1 MPSLRSA
8 MTTLTNS
15 PRLLRRVFRRSSS
28 DNTGEASSCR
38 GHGADTDTAAEAAAD
53 RTDSGQTAQNVDIIS
68 GSASPEVGLD
78 LRPRYISLNFC
89 FDKISMHDTPD
100 IIIDDLFRF
109 FETVM
114 TVTVPP
120 CRSPT
125 CRGHLSLNTSRSGP
139 LATPAPATATAR
151 DTSSRWVSS

>member
-53 RTDSGQTAQNVDIIS
+53 STDRGQTAQTVDIIS
-68 GSASPEVGLD
+68 DSASPEVGLD

-89 FDKISMHDTPD
+89 FDKICLD
-100 IIIDDLFRF
+100 
-109 FETVM
+109 
-114 TVTVPP
+114 
-120 CRSPT
+120 
-125 CRGHLSLNTSRSGP
+125 SLR
-139 LATPAPATATAR
+139 LY
-151 DTSSRWVSS
+151 

>member
-28 DNTGEASSCR
+28 DNTGEASREMASSCR
-38 GHGADTDTAAEAAAD
+38 GHGGDTDTAAEAAAD
-53 RTDSGQTAQNVDIIS
+53 STDSGQTAQTIDIIS
-68 GSASPEVGLD
+68 GSASPDLGLE

-100 IIIDDLFRF
+100 INIDDFCQHCLD
-109 FETVM
+109 
-114 TVTVPP
+114 
-120 CRSPT
+120 
-125 CRGHLSLNTSRSGP
+125 SLR
-139 LATPAPATATAR
+139 LY
-151 DTSSRWVSS
+151 

>member
-53 RTDSGQTAQNVDIIS
+53 STDSGQTAQTVDIIS
-68 GSASPEVGLD
+68 GSASPEVGLE

-100 IIIDDLFRF
+100 INIDDICQHCLD
-109 FETVM
+109 
-114 TVTVPP
+114 
-120 CRSPT
+120 
-125 CRGHLSLNTSRSGP
+125 SLR
-139 LATPAPATATAR
+139 LY
-151 DTSSRWVSS
+151 

>member
-28 DNTGEASSCR
+28 DNTGEASREMASSCR

-53 RTDSGQTAQNVDIIS
+53 STDSGQTAQTVDIIS

-89 FDKISMHDTPD
+89 FDKICLD
-100 IIIDDLFRF
+100 
-109 FETVM
+109 
-114 TVTVPP
+114 
-120 CRSPT
+120 
-125 CRGHLSLNTSRSGP
+125 SLR
-139 LATPAPATATAR
+139 LY
-151 DTSSRWVSS
+151 

>member
-28 DNTGEASSCR
+28 DNTGEASREMASSCR
-38 GHGADTDTAAEAAAD
+38 GHGGDTDTAAEAAAD
-53 RTDSGQTAQNVDIIS
+53 STDSGQTAQTVDIIS

-89 FDKISMHDTPD
+89 FDKISMHDAPD
-100 IIIDDLFRF
+100 INIGDFCQHCLD
-109 FETVM
+109 
-114 TVTVPP
+114 
-120 CRSPT
+120 
-125 CRGHLSLNTSRSGP
+125 SLRQY
-139 LATPAPATATAR
+139 
-151 DTSSRWVSS
+151 